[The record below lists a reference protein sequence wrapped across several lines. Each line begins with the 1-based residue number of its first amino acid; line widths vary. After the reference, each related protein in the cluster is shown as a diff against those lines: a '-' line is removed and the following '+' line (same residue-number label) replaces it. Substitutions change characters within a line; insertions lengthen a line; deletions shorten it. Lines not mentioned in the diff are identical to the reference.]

1 MGSLLATSP
10 SVGVTRLEL
19 TSDLGDVPQLLE
31 VGNTGLLTGP
41 SPAVSLAQCDY
52 GRQQLI
58 SVFSEAAPTVPLGG
72 TFRIVFNGAATVDIA
87 FNAVPAVVKAAL
99 EDLASITQVN
109 VAAYT
114 TTNGANSCCCCAWSG
129 SGQFVSD
136 PPSGGVCLC

>member
-72 TFRIVFNGAATVDIA
+72 TFRIVFNGQHHPSQRCGVHDH
-87 FNAVPAVVKAAL
+87 
-99 EDLASITQVN
+99 ER
-109 VAAYT
+109 
-114 TTNGANSCCCCAWSG
+114 C
-129 SGQFVSD
+129 GQLLLL
-136 PPSGGVCLC
+136 CLVWVWPIC